1 MIALFSA
8 LLGFVSSAVPDLL
21 KLFKDG
27 KDRAHEITLL
37 QLQMDYER
45 ERFRAGIT
53 EGQEIRATQLQA
65 IGLQADISEQQALN
79 ERLKDNLTGIH
90 WVDALA
96 GSVRPIITYAFF
108 GLYLLVKCAQF
119 HLLLAP
125 VFPWQ
130 SSLNFAQAMMGLWNE
145 EDIAIFSAVIAFW
158 FGQRTMMKAKRGA

>member
-21 KLFKDG
+21 KLFRDG

-37 QLQMDYER
+37 KLQMEHAR
-45 ERFRAGIT
+45 EANAAASV
-53 EGQEIRATQLQA
+53 QQLQA
-65 IGLQADISEQQALN
+65 IESQSFIAEQSALN

-96 GSVRPIITYAFF
+96 GSVRPVITYAFF
-108 GLYLLVKCAQF
+108 GLYFLVKCAQF
-119 HLLLAP
+119 HLLVAP
-125 VFPWQ
+125 SLPWQ
-130 SSLNFAQAMMGLWNE
+130 SSMTLAQAMVALWTE

-158 FGQRTMMKAKRGA
+158 FGQRAMTRVKRG